1 MMARRFIS
9 NIGPSL
15 LNIEAASAKI
25 ALNELLRSY
34 SSTAAPKPDLSTLGS
49 YSSEVSQPKW
59 KRAAEEAEKAKDSE
73 ETAGTQAKSKHMQGS
88 WKDANKI
95 LGSSSHRVAGEPPP
109 KPQPR
114 KNAARPATQSPGSAL
129 PEVTKTGDVRLREG
143 LLEGVNW
150 AELGVGGAAQ
160 ELATI
165 FRRVFASR
173 AAPPEVVKRLGVRHV
188 KGLLLHGPPG
198 TGKTLIARQLAK
210 ALRSAPPKIVNGPE
224 IFQRFVGQSEEN
236 VRDLFVGAENDQLKY
251 GVKSPLHV
259 IIFDEIDAV
268 MKARSG
274 GGSNTIVHDNVVNQL
289 LVKLDGVQKLNNI
302 LVVGITNRPDLLD
315 PALLRPGRL
324 EVQVEIGLP
333 DANAREEILQILC
346 TTMQSEA
353 VLSEDVR
360 FAELAGL
367 TKNFSGAELE
377 GLVNSA
383 ASYALERY
391 TKAAMSGGAGL
402 NEEVLGKMMVSME
415 DFVKGVDEVQ
425 PALGTR
431 MQRLDAMM
439 PGGMVHR
446 GEEFMR
452 LQEACMQLV
461 QCATSSADTPTH
473 GRVTSALVTGSPGV
487 GKTALVAWLG
497 KQSSLPFVHVITPDG
512 LQGKTDE
519 EVARALKSAF
529 DDAYNTPAAMLVID
543 DVERIL
549 GHSERHGVQNVRAGL
564 TLMSLLKSTPPHG
577 RQLVV
582 LATSSLSSSELHH
595 VIGPNAFHQIFHV
608 PTLEIEEASEVMQ
621 TAGGLNAPAA
631 QRVVSV
637 MEAALG
643 KSGVPI
649 KHLLALGRMPIWQT
663 TTGTEMSREISEVQ
677 VEQCLNRM
685 RLAGFFGNR

>member
-1 MMARRFIS
+1 MARRFIS

-95 LGSSSHRVAGEPPP
+95 LGSSSHRVA
-109 KPQPR
+109 
-114 KNAARPATQSPGSAL
+114 
-129 PEVTKTGDVRLREG
+129 EVTKTGDVRLREG

-519 EVARALKSAF
+519 VQPAPELGRISGVAEVARALKSAF

-549 GHSERHGVQNVRAGL
+549 GHSRIKSAHVALVLTNFPDSADSADSGL
-564 TLMSLLKSTPPHG
+564 
-577 RQLVV
+577 
-582 LATSSLSSSELHH
+582 
-595 VIGPNAFHQIFHV
+595 
-608 PTLEIEEASEVMQ
+608 
-621 TAGGLNAPAA
+621 
-631 QRVVSV
+631 
-637 MEAALG
+637 
-643 KSGVPI
+643 
-649 KHLLALGRMPIWQT
+649 
-663 TTGTEMSREISEVQ
+663 
-677 VEQCLNRM
+677 
-685 RLAGFFGNR
+685 